1 MNEPL
6 KLLLFPLTDGP
17 PLHLSNY
24 SCSSIILS
32 MGDVTLELAF
42 LWSSNT
48 ILLTLIGCL
57 LPRGLLLFCVIEA
70 LLPLF
75 RDTRY

>member
-6 KLLLFPLTDGP
+6 KPLLFPIMDGP
-17 PLHLSNY
+17 PLHLSKH
-24 SCSSIILS
+24 SCSSRTLS
-32 MGDVTLELAF
+32 MGEVTLEFGF

-57 LPRGLLLFCVIEA
+57 LPRGLLL
-70 LLPLF
+70 L
-75 RDTRY
+75 